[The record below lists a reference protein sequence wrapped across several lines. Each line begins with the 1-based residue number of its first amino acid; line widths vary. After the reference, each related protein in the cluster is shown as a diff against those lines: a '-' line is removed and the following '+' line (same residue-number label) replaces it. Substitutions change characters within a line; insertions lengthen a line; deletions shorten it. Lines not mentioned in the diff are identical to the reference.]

1 MRLSISNKEI
11 ISRQERFWTKLKQ
24 QELDCAVLFSPTDI
38 FYLTGFYFHPT
49 ERPIAFF
56 IDYHQKTHL
65 FVPYL
70 EEAHAEDFS
79 VQIDFVHSY
88 PEYPGLKHPM
98 EYFKEEL
105 IAAGFQGKRVGVDSI
120 GYGSPAGYRGPTID
134 QFIQAKVFK
143 SIIDFVPELRSIK
156 SEEEIEL
163 INESCRWGNLAH
175 RLLQKYS
182 KPGVSELEITSRAST
197 ESTISMI
204 ETLGPDYKPHGE
216 TAFAL
221 FRGQVGEMSAYPHA
235 VTQNAILK
243 SGDTL
248 VTASSASIWGYKSEL
263 ERTMF
268 VQSVSKDQ
276 EKYFQFMY
284 EAQEVAFKHIKPGK
298 PVSYVEEAVQSY
310 FQENNLTE
318 LTRHHTGHAIGLLFH
333 ESPFFDLGD
342 HTMMKP
348 GMVFT
353 VEPGIYVKGI
363 GGFRHSDTVLVTED
377 GMEMLTYYPRDLE
390 SLICY

>member
-11 ISRQERFWTKLKQ
+11 ISRQERFWNKLKQ
-24 QELDCAVLFSPTDI
+24 QELDCAILFSPTDI
-38 FYLTGFYFHPT
+38 FYLTGFYFSPT

-56 IDYHQKTHL
+56 IDHYQKTHL

-88 PEYPGLKHPM
+88 PEYPGIKHPM

-134 QFIQAKVFK
+134 QLIQAKVFK
-143 SIIDFVPELRSIK
+143 SIIEFVPELRSIK
-156 SEEEIEL
+156 SKEEIEL

-268 VQSVSKDQ
+268 VQDVSKDQ
-276 EKYFQFMY
+276 EKYFQFMF

-310 FQENNLTE
+310 FHENNLTE

-377 GMEMLTYYPRDLE
+377 GMEMLTYYPRGLE